1 MTITMGPTMVNP
13 DALHSEDELRAEL
26 RLANERLI
34 SAALRIARQDAIGNL
49 IVGAINEI
57 LMLHVSHDMPGLSAY
72 LDQYLEQRPRM
83 REKLE
88 EWREVPQMK
97 KPH

>member
-1 MTITMGPTMVNP
+1 MTITMRPTMVNP
-13 DALHSEDELRAEL
+13 EALHSEDELRAEL

-34 SAALRIARQDAIGNL
+34 SAAFRIAKQDAIGNE
-49 IVGAINEI
+49 VVSAIYEI
-57 LMLHVSHDMPGLSAY
+57 LMLHLSHDMPGLSAY

-88 EWREVPQMK
+88 EWREVQQMK